1 MRLKEITICGFRG
14 FNKKQTISLDNN
26 VVLIYGLNGSGKSS
40 LVEALEWLF
49 WGDISRRE
57 RSSCKSE
64 YMTNYLRNI
73 HYDAKENPFVEVIVF
88 LKGREIKI
96 KKELTGVISF
106 KYYINDEGVENLSSL
121 NINLEKNAKPILS
134 QGEIKKFVDTEPKDR
149 WEEISKILGIEIFGK
164 FREELMSLSN
174 KFENDP
180 NYQSAKRQRDSVL
193 LPIKTSL
200 PKFLSVVEKKS
211 FDYKEAIS
219 LLLNEISEI
228 VSVKISD
235 IKDAE
240 NKLDQKQNEIL
251 RKVKKT

>member
-1 MRLKEITICGFRG
+1 
-14 FNKKQTISLDNN
+14 
-26 VVLIYGLNGSGKSS
+26 
-40 LVEALEWLF
+40 
-49 WGDISRRE
+49 
-57 RSSCKSE
+57 
-64 YMTNYLRNI
+64 
-73 HYDAKENPFVEVIVF
+73 
-88 LKGREIKI
+88 
-96 KKELTGVISF
+96 
-106 KYYINDEGVENLSSL
+106 
-121 NINLEKNAKPILS
+121 
-134 QGEIKKFVDTEPKDR
+134 
-149 WEEISKILGIEIFGK
+149 
-164 FREELMSLSN
+164 
-174 KFENDP
+174 
-180 NYQSAKRQRDSVL
+180 VL